1 MTAAAA
7 PARARL
13 PFVAVVL
20 AVGTFLMATSEFV
33 VAGLLPEVAADF
45 RITVPQAGL
54 AITWFAIG
62 MIVGTPV
69 MVLTTLR
76 LPRRSV
82 LVLALVVFAAGH
94 VVAALSGSFVL
105 LLAARFLTAVAT
117 GAFWAISGLVA
128 ADAAGPAASGRALGV
143 IGAGGMLAN
152 VVGVPLGSLAGQLAG
167 WRGPFWAL
175 AVLAVLAAV
184 VIARLVP
191 HDRAAHRPTRV
202 RDEFAALRS
211 GRLWLVLVACAAVAG
226 GTLSV
231 FSFVSPLL
239 TGRTGLPAGAVP
251 LALVLFG
258 VGALAGT
265 LLGGRLGDVA
275 PTATVLGAMAVTLAA
290 IVALGA
296 VSELPVPTLVVFGVL
311 GLAGLSANP
320 ILGYLAIRF
329 GGSAPTL
336 ASALTPSA
344 FNLGTAVGTA
354 VAAAALTGPLQD
366 LAPIAVGA
374 TSASLALVVF
384 GALVVVQRSG
394 RAVDDER
401 QVLVER

>member
-1 MTAAAA
+1 
-7 PARARL
+7 
-13 PFVAVVL
+13 
-20 AVGTFLMATSEFV
+20 MATSEFV

-45 RITVPQAGL
+45 DIGVAQAGL

-82 LVLALVVFAAGH
+82 LVLALLVFAAGH

-152 VVGVPLGSLAGQLAG
+152 VVGVPLGSLAGQVAG

-175 AVLAVLAAV
+175 AVLAALAAV

-202 RDEFAALRS
+202 RDELVALRS
-211 GRLWLVLVACAAVAG
+211 GRLWLVLLACAAVAG

-239 TGRTGLPAGAVP
+239 TDRTGLPATAVP

-258 VGALAGT
+258 LGALAGT
-265 LLGGRLGDVA
+265 LLGGRLGDAA

-290 IVALGA
+290 VIALGA
-296 VSELPVPTLVVFGVL
+296 VSTMPVPTLVVFGVL

-354 VAAAALTGPLQD
+354 VAAAALTGPLEE

-374 TSASLALVVF
+374 TSAALALVVF

-394 RAVDDER
+394 KAAAAALPGEGREPRLPVR
-401 QVLVER
+401 G